1 MTRDSL
7 FSPPIH
13 AAPLVA
19 RNRKGILRMKVG
31 IIGGAGGVGS
41 AIAFYLATRN
51 VVDEIAVID
60 VKENLAKAHSMDLG
74 QAICDL
80 SPAVVTSGD
89 LAALDGCHIA
99 VLAASAAQHNL
110 LASNLKILEAAA
122 GPLVRYCPDAVVI
135 MASNPIDVLNYK
147 LCEMTGLPARQFVGF
162 SRNDTVRFRIAIAD
176 QLKVP
181 VPQVQAFVIGEHG
194 PAMVPLFSSVVVGGR
209 PVELSPPQR
218 AEVGQYLKNYLAR
231 YEALQVNRT
240 ACWTT
245 AVGVTHMIECIVHD
259 TGEVQPASAILK
271 GEYGLSRISLGAPVV
286 LGREG
291 VQETRVLPLAADEA
305 AALQAAAAK
314 IRSVLGTCSAQSAN

>member
-1 MTRDSL
+1 
-7 FSPPIH
+7 
-13 AAPLVA
+13 
-19 RNRKGILRMKVG
+19 MKVG

-51 VVDEIAVID
+51 LVDEIAVID
-60 VKENLAKAHSMDLG
+60 VKENLAKAHSMDMG

-80 SPAVVTSGD
+80 SPAVVSAGD
-89 LAALDGCHIA
+89 LNALEGCHIA

-110 LASNLKILEAAA
+110 LASNLKILESVA
-122 GPLVRYCPDAVVI
+122 GPLVRHCPNAVVI
-135 MASNPIDVLNYK
+135 MASNPIDVLNYR
-147 LCEMTGLPARQFVGF
+147 LCEMTGLPARQFAGF

-194 PAMVPLFSSVVVGGR
+194 PGMVPLFSSVVVGGK
-209 PVELSPPQR
+209 PVDLGPAER
-218 AEVGQYLKNYLAR
+218 AAVGQYLRNYLAR

-259 TGEVQPASAILK
+259 TCEVQPASAIVN
-271 GEYGLSRISLGAPVV
+271 GEYGCSRVSLGTPVV
-286 LGREG
+286 LGRDG
-291 VQETRVLPLAADEA
+291 VGEIKVLPLAADEA
-305 AALQAAAAK
+305 AGLQAAAAK
-314 IRSVLGTCSAQSAN
+314 IRATLDTCS